1 MIKKN
6 QPTKDEIIANLL
18 KDGKSYR
25 FIQSELK
32 VGNTRISRISSQ
44 IANNQRTITS
54 AKMGRPSK
62 ITPNIIQTVQDETLR
77 DPRIGGTS
85 LSHIILNTLGISI
98 SSTTVN
104 FIRNQLKFHFQ
115 SPRRRPF
122 LTEGHIANRI
132 SFCQDQLKNEINW
145 EDGVIFTDESRF
157 CLRDDSRR
165 IWLKRGIYNEKSFTN
180 EKKYNQGIMVWG
192 AIGKNWRSPLIMVKG
207 KLNSN
212 GYIQLLNDNDIFG
225 SLNQFYGQNN
235 FHFEQDGAPAHRAKN
250 TINWI
255 KNQNVQI
262 IENWPANSPDLSC
275 IENVWSILETKIQK
289 YKIESLNHLYLILQ
303 KEWYAIPD
311 EKLNSLISQTP
322 KRFQLCLCENGK
334 SIGHKLYTLKK
345 RTEFNLNT
353 IFTQNNNDDISEN
366 ENLTPLLGIPLNQV
380 CDKNFCEIIIQKLLE
395 CGVFPYILKISNENH
410 LIPDYKSIIKHHLSI
425 YEILEKLKK
434 DEYQNPLDI
443 IADINLMWE
452 NLRMFY
458 GNDHEVVEHANNLKN
473 DIDIAWKSSKGMA
486 D

>member
-1 MIKKN
+1 MSKKN
-6 QPTKDEIIANLL
+6 QPTKDEIIAELL

-25 FIQSELK
+25 YIQSELK
-32 VGNTRISRISSQ
+32 VGSSRISRISSQ
-44 IANNQRTITS
+44 LANNQSTITS
-54 AKMGRPSK
+54 AKMGRPPK
-62 ITPNIIQTVQDETLR
+62 ITPDIIQTVQDETLR
-77 DPRIGGTS
+77 DPKIGGIS

-104 FIRNQLKFHFQ
+104 LIRNQLKFRFQ

-132 SFCQDQLKNEINW
+132 TFCQDQLQNDINW

-165 IWLKRGIYNEKSFTN
+165 IWVKRGIYNEKTFTN

-192 AIGKNWRSPLIMVKG
+192 AIGKNWRSPLILVKG
-207 KLNSN
+207 KLNSD
-212 GYIQLLNDNDIFG
+212 GYIQLLKDNDIFT
-225 SLNQFYGQNN
+225 SLGQFYGQNN
-235 FHFEQDGAPAHRAKN
+235 FYFQQDGAPAHRAKK

-255 KNQNVQI
+255 NDQNVQI

-289 YKIESLNHLYLILQ
+289 YKIESLNHLFLILQ

-311 EKLNSLISQTP
+311 DKLNSLISQTP
-322 KRFQLCLCENGK
+322 KRFQLCLNENGK

-345 RTEFNLNT
+345 QEFNLNT
-353 IFTQNNNDDISEN
+353 IFIQNNDNDNDISED
-366 ENLTPLLGIPLNQV
+366 LTPILKIPLYQLI
-380 CDKNFCEIIIQKLLE
+380 DEDYCEIIIKKLLE
-395 CGVFPYILKISNENH
+395 CGNFPYILKIQNENY
-410 LIPDYKSIIKHHLSI
+410 LIPEYKTIIKHHVSI
-425 YEILEKLKK
+425 YGILEKLKEDK
-434 DEYQNPLDI
+434 YQEPLDFK
-443 IADINLMWE
+443 ADIDLMWE

-458 GNDHEVVEHANNLKN
+458 GNDHEVVMIANDLKN
-473 DIDIAWKSSKGMA
+473 DIDIAWKSSRGMA
-486 D
+486 E